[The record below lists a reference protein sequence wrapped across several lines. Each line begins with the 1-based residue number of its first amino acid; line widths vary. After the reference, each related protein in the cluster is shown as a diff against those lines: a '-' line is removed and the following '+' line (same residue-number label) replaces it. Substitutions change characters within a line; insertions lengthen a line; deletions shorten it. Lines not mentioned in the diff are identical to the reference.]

1 MTAREPASA
10 RGTERAVVMS
20 EAGEL
25 IFAWLQVLDE
35 LTYYELFG
43 IASEASPDEVREAFH
58 EFCDTFHPDRHVAR
72 LLDERQAV
80 SVIFKRGTEAYLVL
94 TDGALRSHYDAQ
106 LAVRPDGVPQ
116 RMSFSPLSR
125 PPRPPSSRAP
135 GPGGAAA
142 GAGATHLED
151 SVRST
156 SARPFARRA
165 EELLRGGD
173 LQHAKLQLV
182 MANHRDPGNETLE
195 AALRDLEA
203 KLALPKPRL

>member
-1 MTAREPASA
+1 
-10 RGTERAVVMS
+10 MS
-20 EAGEL
+20 EAGEP

-58 EFCDTFHPDRHVAR
+58 EFCDAFHPDRHVSR
-72 LLDERQAV
+72 LIDERQAV

-94 TDGALRSHYDAQ
+94 TDGALRGHYDAQ
-106 LAVRPDGVPQ
+106 LAVRPSGLPQ
-116 RMSFSPLSR
+116 RLSFSPLSR
-125 PPRPPSSRAP
+125 PPHS
-135 GPGGAAA
+135 GGAA
-142 GAGATHLED
+142 GASHLED
-151 SVRST
+151 AVRST

-195 AALRDLEA
+195 AALRDVEA
-203 KLALPKPRL
+203 RLAQPKPRP